1 MQSYQSQRYGA
12 LMTPPIHPDRTPN
25 SKEEERQ
32 RSIEQCVETMPQQ
45 DQDFMYEQRKNHLH
59 QERVLSSFLKIIRK
73 YDFLP
78 KQRLLEAF
86 QAAVK
91 HIYTLQEQALKEEKR
106 AAKELQK
113 WKEIEEETQKLKE
126 AEE

>member
-1 MQSYQSQRYGA
+1 MSINSYGK
-12 LMTPPIHPDRTPN
+12 LNTPPIHPNRETHYYEM
-25 SKEEERQ
+25 SREKAV
-32 RSIEQCVETMPQQ
+32 EQVVETMPRV

-78 KQRLLEAF
+78 KQTLLEAF